1 MERACMMIPRSSS
14 SSSVTGSSTVRG
26 SSRALAIMRRSLGRV
41 SWLGV
46 GVGVGVGERWV
57 GDHVPHVAATPASSS
72 ESVRWAA
79 APRARHVPAPSACV
93 ARGGPPPRVPGRV
106 RDRVRARG

>member
-1 MERACMMIPRSSS
+1 MVILTMVILTMVILTMVILTVVILTVVILTMVLLTMVILTMERACMMMPRSSS

-46 GVGVGVGERWV
+46 EVGVGVGERWV
-57 GDHVPHVAATPASSS
+57 GDHVPQ
-72 ESVRWAA
+72 
-79 APRARHVPAPSACV
+79 
-93 ARGGPPPRVPGRV
+93 
-106 RDRVRARG
+106 